1 MYLAVALQEAEQM
14 NLQDM
19 DALRGYYLFQDEP
32 EQLVPYLDNYAAL
45 SDLGFGRE
53 KIDLALLT
61 SKNNK
66 EEALEQLMN
75 EA

>member
-1 MYLAVALQEAEQM
+1 MYLAVALQEADQM
-14 NLQDM
+14 NLKDM
-19 DALRGYYLFQDEP
+19 DALRGYYLFQDQP
-32 EQLVPYLDNYAAL
+32 ESLVPYLENYLAL
-45 SDLGFGRE
+45 SELGFEQE

-75 EA
+75 SS